1 MLMSHLPLREDFH
14 ENSSI
19 LKCFLFLYSN
29 GHPLF
34 ASHLPQVM
42 NVILTMVTQQEL
54 QPGNFESFFYIMYVY
69 LIKIFVFADQK
80 PLINELMAHISSS
93 FPDLYNGWASALPAE
108 VQQKLQE
115 VLA

>member
-1 MLMSHLPLREDFH
+1 
-14 ENSSI
+14 
-19 LKCFLFLYSN
+19 
-29 GHPLF
+29 
-34 ASHLPQVM
+34 
-42 NVILTMVTQQEL
+42 
-54 QPGNFESFFYIMYVY
+54 MYVY

-93 FPDLYNGWASALPAE
+93 FPDLYNAWASALPAE